1 MPFRLVS
8 FLLLMAASVVHAQD
22 KYLLPERFVLKP
34 GETVLIGLHSG
45 DFFPGSEYSIPP
57 EKLVRGRL
65 STGGTVRQ
73 WKDEG
78 ERTVATIT
86 APARAGSFSVGVETA
101 PEARELE
108 ADDFEAY
115 LADEGA
121 NDTLL
126 WRSRQGE
133 ARRTGRELIRRS
145 AKTLLSVEKPGPGFD
160 RPLGHPLEIVPL
172 KNAAALEPGDALTV
186 RVLFRGAPLRG
197 ALINVRWVYA
207 DGRMGSLAAGPTDV
221 RGLATLRIEA
231 AGRWKLHT
239 LRLVRRLD
247 RREAD
252 WDTYTASL
260 TFETGGMRGPG
271 AAKRTGCQARP
282 LSVAD

>member
-1 MPFRLVS
+1 MPFRLASSV
-8 FLLLMAASVVHAQD
+8 LLIAASFVQAQD
-22 KYLLPERFVLKP
+22 TYLLPERFLLKP
-34 GETVLIGLHSG
+34 GESLSVGLHSG

-73 WKDEG
+73 WVDEG
-78 ERTVATIT
+78 ERTVTTIG
-86 APARAGSFSVGVETA
+86 APLRTGSFYVGVETA
-101 PEARELE
+101 AEPRELE

-121 NDTLL
+121 NETLL
-126 WRSRQGE
+126 WRSRHGE
-133 ARRTGRELIRRS
+133 ARRTGRELIRRA
-145 AKTLLSVEKPGPGFD
+145 AKTLLTVEKPGPGFD

-172 KNAAALEPGDALTV
+172 QNPPALEPGDALTV

-197 ALINVRWVYA
+197 VLINVRWIYA
-207 DGRMGSLAAGPTDV
+207 DGRMGSLAAGPTDA

-260 TFETGGMRGPG
+260 TFETGAAGP
-271 AAKRTGCQARP
+271 RQVPEAR
-282 LSVAD
+282 LEN